1 VSKYTTEVR
10 FICEDAAGY
19 DESKGFNDIDEVL
32 TKAAPKV
39 FNFDW
44 PIFDENYRLPL
55 EKKILRHNYTREI
68 CEETVGLWKLR
79 LQDTLCNIMPYYNKL
94 YESELI
100 KFNPMYDVDM
110 TTTHRGSSDTVNELN
125 RDETESGKRGL
136 DRIEGYE
143 SGRDYDV
150 KDSGSSNI
158 NKENSE
164 DTVNSNVVNE
174 NRSGSVKESGSRGE
188 IRDIVESENRD
199 LREKEDRE
207 GTQDTNRKENST
219 DTTNGT
225 VGHNE
230 WNLYSDTPQGGLTG
244 IERANDTV
252 GDVAENAYLT
262 NARHIYGTDNT
273 TDNVTATVSNVDNN
287 TISADSIDRVNS
299 GTVDRTTDGNISG
312 FNENE
317 RVDSGVNARN
327 EDNVGSRSGEEK
339 VSEINSNSRVGS
351 DNESKEGFV
360 EENVVNNGVRNTNEN
375 GIVSNMAEYEE
386 HIIGKRSYM
395 TYSKM
400 LQEFRE
406 TFLNIDMMIL
416 DDLKPCFF
424 NLW

>member
-1 VSKYTTEVR
+1 MSRYTTEVR

-19 DESKGFNDIDEVL
+19 DESKGFNDIDEIL

-136 DRIEGYE
+136 DRIEGSE
-143 SGRDYDV
+143 SGRNYNV
-150 KDSGSSNI
+150 NDSGSSNV
-158 NKENSE
+158 NRETNE
-164 DTVNSNVVNE
+164 DSVNSNVVNE

-207 GTQDTNRKENST
+207 GVQDSNRKENSS

-273 TDNVTATVSNVDNN
+273 TNNVTATVSDVENSVVN
-287 TISADSIDRVNS
+287 SDSVDRVNTGS
-299 GTVDRTTDGNISG
+299 VDRVTDGNISG
-312 FNENE
+312 FSENE
-317 RVDSGVNARN
+317 TVNSGVNARN
-327 EDNVGSRSGEEK
+327 EDNVGSKSGEEK
-339 VSEINSNSRVGS
+339 VSKVDANSRVGNDS
-351 DNESKEGFV
+351 ESKEGFV